1 MVNAIIALIIIV
13 FVVIFS
19 VQNATPVSISFLA
32 WHFQA
37 SLAIVIFLCVFSG
50 IAVGAILTFM
60 VRIKKQRKTKIAGQT
75 PSGPNP
81 STKP

>member
-1 MVNAIIALIIIV
+1 VL
-13 FVVIFS
+13 
-19 VQNATPVSISFLA
+19 
-32 WHFQA
+32 
-37 SLAIVIFLCVFSG
+37 SG